1 MKKSKK
7 VIVLA
12 MASMMLG
19 TINPVVS
26 LASVNNTEII
36 LEGRRIIESGLDENG
51 NEYIVYEGVTS
62 DKPSSMA
69 RIVDTRYIERYVVY
83 KFSTV
88 QQATDYFMGGTKSI
102 NWQETIGGSLY
113 KGTLKGQAVLQD
125 GKEVTV
131 LFKGNVTGV
140 I

>member
-1 MKKSKK
+1 MRKAKKL
-7 VIVLA
+7 IVLT
-12 MASMMLG
+12 MTSVVLG
-19 TINPVVS
+19 TINPIAS
-26 LASVNNTEII
+26 LAFENNTEIL
-36 LEGRRIIESGLDENG
+36 LEGRKFIESGIDENG
-51 NEYIVYEGVTS
+51 NKYTVYEGVTS
-62 DKPSSMA
+62 DKPLSSL

-102 NWQETIGGSLY
+102 NWKETIDGSTY
-113 KGTLKGQAVLQD
+113 KGTLKGEAVLQD

-131 LFKGNVTGV
+131 LYKGKVVGV